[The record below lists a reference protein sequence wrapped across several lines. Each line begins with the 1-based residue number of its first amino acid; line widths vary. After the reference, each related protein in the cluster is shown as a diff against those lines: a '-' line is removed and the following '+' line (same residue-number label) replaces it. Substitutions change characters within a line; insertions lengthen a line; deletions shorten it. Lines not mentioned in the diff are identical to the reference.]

1 MEITLEKI
9 ELVKDRTGVSYKDA
23 KEALASADGNVVDA
37 IIAIE
42 ESINMSGA
50 AKVIG
55 KSTDIIDVIKDYV
68 RKGNVTKI
76 VISKDEDV
84 LLNMPVNATI
94 IGTLIAPW
102 AAIVGTVVCFGFK
115 YKIELVLDD
124 GQVIDITEKATDKF
138 EDAVEK
144 GGLVV
149 DAVKDKG
156 AEVADSVS
164 SKVQE
169 AVGRTKQTVK
179 QLNPEDFKDT
189 VDEMWHAAKQRVES
203 ASGAAEEM
211 KERVSEAADD
221 VKDKAEA
228 LGGAVKD
235 AASGITWNRE

>member
-23 KEALASADGNVVDA
+23 KEALESAGGNVVDA

-50 AKVIG
+50 AKVID
-55 KSTDIIDVIKDYV
+55 KSTDILDVIKDYV
-68 RKGNVTKI
+68 RKGNVSKI
-76 VISKDEDV
+76 VVSKEEDI

-94 IGTLIAPW
+94 VGALIAPW
-102 AAIVGTVVCFGFK
+102 AALIGTAVCFGFK

-124 GQVIDITEKATDKF
+124 GSTIDITEKATDTAA
-138 EDAVEK
+138 DAARK

-156 AEVADSVS
+156 AQVYDSVS
-164 SKVQE
+164 GKVHE
-169 AVGRTKQTVK
+169 AVGRTKDSVK

-189 VDEMWHAAKQRVES
+189 VDEMWHAAKQRVEN
-203 ASGAAEEM
+203 ASEAAGEVREKAGELGEAMKDAAEELVG
-211 KERVSEAADD
+211 K
-221 VKDKAEA
+221 K
-228 LGGAVKD
+228 
-235 AASGITWNRE
+235 

>member
-23 KEALASADGNVVDA
+23 KEALESADGNVVDA

-55 KSTDIIDVIKDYV
+55 KSTDILDVIKDYV
-68 RKGNVTKI
+68 RKGNVSKI

-84 LLNMPVNATI
+84 MLNMPVNATI

-102 AAIVGTVVCFGFK
+102 AALVGTAVCFGMK
-115 YKIELVLDD
+115 YKIELTLDD
-124 GQVIDITEKATDKF
+124 GSVIDITEKATDKF
-138 EDAVEK
+138 EGAVEK

-156 AEVADSVS
+156 AQVYDNVS
-164 SKVQE
+164 GKVYD
-169 AVGRTKQTVK
+169 AVGKTKQAVN

-189 VDEMWHAAKQRVES
+189 VDEMWSAAKQRVEN
-203 ASGAAEEM
+203 A
-211 KERVSEAADD
+211 SEAAEG
-221 VKDKAEA
+221 VKEKAGE
-228 LGGAVKD
+228 LGDAVKD
-235 AASGITWNRE
+235 VAGELVGRRD